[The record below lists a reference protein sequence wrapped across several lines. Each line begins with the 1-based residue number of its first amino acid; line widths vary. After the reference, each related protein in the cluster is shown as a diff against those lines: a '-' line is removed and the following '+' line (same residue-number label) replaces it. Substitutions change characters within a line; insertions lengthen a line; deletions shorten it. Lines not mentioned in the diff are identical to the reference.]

1 MAYALGNDWH
11 MGPEGEKWKPRIA
24 VHEIQAGEI
33 KSFKWLDLLSDSCM
47 GLYFNEWILSE
58 FVLLVDWYENDES
71 K

>member
-33 KSFKWLDLLSDSCM
+33 KSFK
-47 GLYFNEWILSE
+47 
-58 FVLLVDWYENDES
+58 
-71 K
+71 